1 MQDRDTPSTSSPS
14 TQPPER
20 RPLRVVVIDDERDT
34 VHTLVALLRE
44 EGHDATG
51 ICDSRDALKAVQE
64 LEAEAAIIDIAMPG
78 MTGWDV
84 ARAIRET
91 LGEKRPLL
99 IAVSGEY
106 TNSADR
112 LLGKIVGFDHYLK
125 KPCDPD
131 VLMALL
137 AKV

>member
-14 TQPPER
+14 TQSPAR
-20 RPLRVVVIDDERDT
+20 RPLRVVVIDDERDI

-44 EGHDATG
+44 EGHEAKG
-51 ICDSRDALKAVQE
+51 VCNSRDALKAVQE

-78 MTGWDV
+78 LTGWDV

-106 TNSADR
+106 TKSADR

-125 KPCDPD
+125 KPCEFS
-131 VLMALL
+131 VLLALL
-137 AKV
+137 AQA

>member
-1 MQDRDTPSTSSPS
+1 MQDRDPSTSSPS

-34 VHTLVALLRE
+34 VHTLVALLRV
-44 EGHDATG
+44 EGHEATG
-51 ICDSRDALKAVQE
+51 VCDSRDALKAVQE
-64 LEAEAAIIDIAMPG
+64 LEAEAAIIDIAMPA

-106 TNSADR
+106 TKSADR
-112 LLGKIVGFDHYLK
+112 VLAKMVGFDYYLK
-125 KPCDPD
+125 KPCDPN

-137 AKV
+137 AKA